1 MRKDDDAGA
10 ASPLPFGPS
19 INRTDKEAR
28 MSMKRTVLT
37 WGLISGGVST
47 SLVLATTAF
56 ADAIGFD
63 KAEILGYTI
72 IVASALFVYFGVR
85 SYRENVNGGKLT
97 FGRGFQVGLLIAI
110 VSCVCYVGTW
120 ELAYFKLMPAFGHNF
135 VDKYSAH
142 AIAKAQAA
150 GASPAKLAKIA
161 QQMRDLRKLYDN
173 PWMNAAMTFVEPFPI
188 FLGATILSAAA
199 LRKR

>member
-1 MRKDDDAGA
+1 M
-10 ASPLPFGPS
+10 P
-19 INRTDKEAR
+19 
-28 MSMKRTVLT
+28 MKRTVLT
-37 WGLISGGVST
+37 WGLISGGVSAG
-47 SLVLATTAF
+47 LLLATIPF

-63 KAEILGYTI
+63 RAEVLGYTI
-72 IVASALFVYFGVR
+72 MVASALVVFFGVR

-110 VSCVCYVGTW
+110 VSCVCYVGAW
-120 ELAYFKLMPAFGHNF
+120 ELAYFKLMPDF

-161 QQMRDLRKLYDN
+161 QQMRDFRRLYDN
-173 PWMNAAMTFVEPFPI
+173 PWMNAAITFVEPFPI

>member
-1 MRKDDDAGA
+1 
-10 ASPLPFGPS
+10 
-19 INRTDKEAR
+19 

-37 WGLISGGVST
+37 WGLISGAVCTG
-47 SLVLATTAF
+47 LVLATTAF

-120 ELAYFKLMPAFGHNF
+120 ELAYFKLKLFPGF
-135 VDKYSAH
+135 VDKYQAH

-173 PWMNAAMTFVEPFPI
+173 PLMNAAMTFVEPFPI
-188 FLGATILSAAA
+188 FLGATILSAAV

>member
-1 MRKDDDAGA
+1 
-10 ASPLPFGPS
+10 
-19 INRTDKEAR
+19 

-37 WGLISGGVST
+37 WGLISGAVPAVMLCVS
-47 SLVLATTAF
+47 VAF

-63 KAEILGYTI
+63 RAEILGYTI
-72 IVASALFVYFGVR
+72 MVASALFVYFGVR

-110 VSCVCYVGTW
+110 VSCVCYVAAW
-120 ELAYFKLMPAFGHNF
+120 ELAYFKLMPDF

-161 QQMRDLRKLYDN
+161 QQMRDFRRLYDN
-173 PWMNAAMTFVEPFPI
+173 PLMNAAITFVEPFPI